1 MIPDGI
7 RVVHAGGTVL
17 VLFLPFIFNKPS
29 KMEIPDCDDWIQELC
44 SSILNRANHKECC
57 KRKGRKISTGVKTS
71 EWN

>member
-29 KMEIPDCDDWIQELC
+29 KMEIPDCDDWTQELC
-44 SSILNRANHKECC
+44 SILNRANHKECC